1 MDARVDRY
9 VDPEIEAALARV
21 EALARIMDSI
31 VEIPGTKVRIGFDA
45 MLGLV
50 PVIGDLLSQAIS
62 SYIIWEARR
71 LGVSRFTMARMIGNS
86 AIDTIVGIV
95 PFVGDAFDVVFRANM
110 KNLALLRAHLAKH
123 GHVSRKADG
132 KSGPIIDIPSRRVG

>member
-1 MDARVDRY
+1 MDARVERY
-9 VDPEIEAALARV
+9 VDTEIEAALARV

-31 VEIPGTKVRIGFDA
+31 VEIPGTKVRIGVDA

-50 PVIGDLLSQAIS
+50 PVLGDLLSQAIS

-110 KNLALLRAHLAKH
+110 KNLALLRAHLEKH
-123 GHVSRKADG
+123 GHVSRKAGG
-132 KSGPIIDIPSRRVG
+132 KSGPVIDIPSRRVG

>member
-21 EALARIMDSI
+21 EALARVMDSMF
-31 VEIPGTKVRIGFDA
+31 EIPGTKVRIGFDA

-50 PVIGDLLSQAIS
+50 PVLGDLLSQAIS

-86 AIDTIVGIV
+86 AIDTVVGIV

-110 KNLALLRAHLAKH
+110 KNLALLRAHLEKN
-123 GHVSRKADG
+123 GHVSRKAG
-132 KSGPIIDIPSRRVG
+132 GNPGPVIDIPSRRVG